1 MTTELHT
8 LSGAYAIDALSPEEA
23 EEFRKHLAACTA
35 CCDEV
40 RELREAAAL
49 MGASEASIVP
59 THLKAK
65 IMAAADRTP
74 QMPPRVRHLRS
85 VPGNKWAPR
94 LLAAAAAVILAV
106 AAGIGYNAMQQPE
119 HVMAAPVAQVFNA
132 SDAHQA
138 TVKTTNGGEI
148 SVATS
153 PSLGKMAVET
163 DDLPDLGS
171 SQVYQLWTL
180 TDGRAASAGLLEDPD
195 AGAAMALPESG
206 TAVAIT
212 IEPAGGSDQPTTDPI
227 MSVVPGE
234 V

>member
-1 MTTELHT
+1 MMTELHT

-40 RELREAAAL
+40 RELREVAAL
-49 MGASEASIVP
+49 MGASESNTVP
-59 THLKAK
+59 PQLKARV
-65 IMAAADRTP
+65 MAAADRTP

-85 VPGNKWAPR
+85 VPGNRWTPR
-94 LLAAAAAVILAV
+94 LLVAAAAAVLAV
-106 AAGIGYNAMQQPE
+106 AAGIGYNAMQEPE
-119 HVMAAPVAQVFNA
+119 HVMAAPVSQVFNA
-132 SDAHQA
+132 PDAHHA
-138 TVKTTNGGEI
+138 TVKTSNGGEI

-163 DDLPDLGS
+163 DDLPELGS
-171 SQVYQLWTL
+171 GQVYQLWTL
-180 TDGRAASAGLLEDPD
+180 SSGQAASAGLLEDPD
-195 AGAAMALPESG
+195 AGAAMAMPDSG

-212 IEPAGGSDQPTTDPI
+212 IEPAGGSDQPTTEPI
-227 MSVVPGE
+227 MSVVPGA